1 MFSKKGSITMTRE
14 GGVLKLEVSKGTYNT
29 APTPSPEEMLVHHT
43 CFAKKK
49 MKNTMQAFGSKL
61 RITMDC
67 SNQKKHIRNPNK

>member
-1 MFSKKGSITMTRE
+1 MTRE

-49 MKNTMQAFGSKL
+49 MKTTMQALDSKL
-61 RITMDC
+61 RITLDC
-67 SNQKKHIRNPNK
+67 LAQTKKKHIRNPNK